1 MHKKIICLFAAVIA
15 AGSMVYADDTILFTS
30 RPYEDKVEV
39 EESGGN
45 VTYAHGVTGE
55 MAQASYWGG
64 KLGKYADRV
73 LMTADEITKL
83 NAAMLAEPETYMYD
97 LENIEETYYASPV
110 KREIPT
116 GNFYIN
122 GEKIDNEKYFGK
134 LSAAIVETG
143 YKGETKTQYAVIT
156 KRANMKDWPEEDI
169 IGYSANDTD
178 DEMQTSSM
186 NVNEPFVIRQK
197 CEIDGK
203 TFYNGYSTNCAGW
216 IPADC
221 VGICSSK
228 EEWLDAW
235 KVDVDSKDI
244 LVVTQDK
251 IILEPTVFVPEISEV
266 KLMIGTVLKLVP
278 ENDMP
283 ASIGDRGTWNNYV
296 VYLPTRDENG
306 KYVRQYALISQH
318 YNVSIGYLPLT
329 QKNVLDTAF
338 TCLGNRY
345 GWGGMLDSMDCS
357 AYTRQVYRCFGLEIP
372 RNTTW
377 QVQIPDHVSDL
388 SAMTDEQKLEFF
400 DTIPVGSL
408 LMFRG
413 HITIYLGKENGMAY
427 VISDT
432 GSVAEIDGELKVL
445 SPMSVIINPLDVR
458 RGNGTTWLN
467 NMIYAVTFGEAKEK
481 VLYGDADND
490 KKITAADA
498 AAIMQKTLTENYK
511 MPVESTDNWLEYI
524 DVDKDTNI
532 TAADAAAV
540 LQSVV
545 SENYTLPI
553 A

>member
-30 RPYEDKVEV
+30 RPYEDKVEIA
-39 EESGGN
+39 ESGGN

-55 MAQASYWGG
+55 MAQASYWSG
-64 KLGKYADRV
+64 KLGKDADRV

-83 NAAMLAEPETYMYD
+83 NAAMLAEPATCMYD
-97 LENIEETYYASPV
+97 LENIEETYNASPA

-116 GNFYIN
+116 GSFYIN

-134 LSAAIVETG
+134 LIDAISETG

-197 CEIDGK
+197 CVVDGK

-221 VGICSSK
+221 VGICASK

-235 KVDVDSKDI
+235 KIDVDSKDI
-244 LVVTQDK
+244 LVVSQDK

-432 GSVAEIDGELKVL
+432 GSVAERDGELKVL

-511 MPVESTDNWLEYI
+511 MPVESAENWLEYI